1 LGNSADTEICSPSGV
16 RLLVVAVAMA
26 RRPGDMYSMP
36 VPKVNGLRLTSS
48 TISQAPSVVVGGC
61 TVAATCSPGCSAS
74 ALT

>member
-1 LGNSADTEICSPSGV
+1 MENESCSPSGV

-26 RRPGDMYSMP
+26 RTPGDIHSTP

-61 TVAATCSPGCSAS
+61 TVAATCMPGCCAS
-74 ALT
+74 TLT